1 MNFKLT
7 TLLATVAVLA
17 PAANAG
23 PIAYGLCQTGTSCFP
38 AVAYNILVLTVLFV
52 FEGCNTVAVACY
64 AAAGATFGTVV
75 AAPAAPAVLI
85 ACNAALGTCSTMCA
99 TVALFAPTP

>member
-1 MNFKLT
+1 MNFKLVA
-7 TLLATVAVLA
+7 LVATVAALA
-17 PAANAG
+17 PAADAG

-38 AVAYNILVLTVLFV
+38 AVADNILLTVLFV

-75 AAPAAPAVLI
+75 AAPAAPAVII
-85 ACNAALGTCSTMCA
+85 ACNVALGTCSTMCA